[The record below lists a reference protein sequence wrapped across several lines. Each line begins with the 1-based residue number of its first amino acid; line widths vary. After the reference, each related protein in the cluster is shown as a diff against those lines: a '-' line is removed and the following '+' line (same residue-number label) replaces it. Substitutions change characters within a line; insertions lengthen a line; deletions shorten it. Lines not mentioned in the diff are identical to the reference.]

1 MRTARQT
8 AARALRNFPRTLAEL
23 TAHPDFRH
31 FGDTSDDWINDP
43 ERMERCHDAA
53 EHGADGSTHAEIIQD
68 WRDYAAAAY
77 DDARRMAEEDELDE
91 LDRLEAKLEAE
102 LDALEAW
109 HEQNGTLYQEIG

>member
-1 MRTARQT
+1 MKTRPPETIKEIINAPDFCP
-8 AARALRNFPRTLAEL
+8 FPRS
-23 TAHPDFRH
+23 
-31 FGDTSDDWINDP
+31 SDEWVNDP
-43 ERMERCHDAA
+43 ERMARVTDAA